1 MYSERARSAEI
12 EERLS
17 SRWQIEG
24 LILITEISEAR
35 AARCKSD
42 VMQVHRQE
50 TKRGTGD
57 IT

>member
-1 MYSERARSAEI
+1 MYSERARLAEI
-12 EERLS
+12 EERL

>member
-1 MYSERARSAEI
+1 MYSERARLAEI
-12 EERLS
+12 EERL

-35 AARCKSD
+35 AAHCKSD

>member
-1 MYSERARSAEI
+1 MYSERARLAEI
-12 EERLS
+12 EERL

-50 TKRGTGD
+50 TKIGTGD

>member
-1 MYSERARSAEI
+1 MYSERARLAEI
-12 EERLS
+12 EERL

-50 TKRGTGD
+50 TKRGTRD